1 MKSRFALMLLVALAA
16 ILPAGLALP
25 RVAAQDA
32 PQANL
37 TDGCAETY
45 NSAVDYFPDKV
56 TVENAVG
63 FTVDYFNNYKLVTVP
78 QPWVGAEAAFQY
90 VLLQCG
96 TPAPEDAALADVPVI
111 EVPIQSIATLS
122 TTYLP
127 FLDML
132 GLVDTIVAHDE
143 FDFVYNEHVRARID
157 AGDMVEIGSGPTVNV
172 EQLLD
177 LQPDVIMAFGIGSA
191 DYDTYPVLL
200 EAGMPV
206 VLNADFMENLPL
218 GRAEWLKFI
227 ALFYNREADAT
238 TLYDTLAGEY
248 QDLADL
254 AATAETRPT
263 VFTNSAYEGTWYMA
277 GGDSYTA
284 HLLADA
290 GADYVYKDDESAT
303 SLYLSFETVLNDA
316 ADADFWLNA
325 NGFWFSPEDALAS
338 DERYAQFA
346 AYQNQQVYLNNLRMN
361 AFGGIDYYES
371 GVAQPQVI
379 LSDMIAIFHPELLPD
394 HEFTYLRPLFP
405 PSGE

>member
-1 MKSRFALMLLVALAA
+1 MKSRFALVMLLALAA
-16 ILPAGLALP
+16 LLPAGLTLP
-25 RVAAQDA
+25 RVAAQGA
-32 PQANL
+32 PEANL
-37 TDGCAETY
+37 TGSCVETY
-45 NSAVDYFPDKV
+45 DPAVDYFPEKI
-56 TVENAVG
+56 TVENAAG
-63 FTVDYFNNYKLVTVP
+63 FTVDYFNNYKVVTVP
-78 QPWVGAEAAFQY
+78 QPWVGAEQAFQY

-96 TPAPEDAALADVPVI
+96 TPAPEDPALADLPVI
-111 EVPIQSIATLS
+111 EVPITSIATLS

-127 FLDML
+127 FLDLL

-157 AGDMVEIGSGPTVNV
+157 AGDIAEIGSGPTVNIEV
-172 EQLLD
+172 LLD

-200 EAGMPV
+200 DAGLPV

-218 GRAEWLKFI
+218 GRAEWLKFL

-238 TLYDTLAGEY
+238 ALYDTLAGEY
-248 QDLADL
+248 QDLAEL

-263 VFTNSAYEGTWYMA
+263 VFTDSAYEGTWYMA

-290 GADYVYKDDESAT
+290 GADYIYKDDTSTA

-316 ADADFWLNA
+316 ADADFWVNA
-325 NGFWFSPEDALAS
+325 NGFWFSPEDALAA
-338 DERYAQFA
+338 DERYAEFA
-346 AYQNQQVYLNNLRMN
+346 PYQNQQVYLNNLRMN
-361 AFGGIDYYES
+361 DFGGIDYYET
-371 GVAQPQVI
+371 GVAEPQVI

-405 PSGE
+405 PGE